1 MNSVELKDK
10 SIGLIEYK
18 TITAGIS
25 GTDAMVKT
33 ADIELIEA
41 QTVCPGKYIV
51 LFSGKLSSINA
62 AVEAGKRDYAENIID
77 SFILGNPE
85 EDIFK
90 AIKRNRAIN
99 IEEVEA
105 LGIIETLSA
114 ASIIVAADVAAKTA
128 HIKLIE
134 IRIAKDMCGKAFL
147 LLTGELASVEASVA
161 AASKRAAE
169 DGMLLAKNVIANPDR
184 KVWEAILI

>member
-1 MNSVELKDK
+1 MNLVELKDK

-90 AIKRNRAIN
+90 AISRNKDIN

-105 LGIIETLSA
+105 LGIIETFSA

-134 IRIAKDMCGKAFL
+134 IRIAKDMCGKAYL

-184 KVWEAILI
+184 KVWEKLI